1 MFDDGLFDLFSE
13 PVLLLRDGRIAAC
26 SAGARAMGLAVGADA
41 PTLPDIPSGGA
52 SLELTLAGRPR
63 TVTARPLEDGMLL
76 LVQPEQTEPLSAQ
89 TLLAVSHA
97 LQTPLEEL
105 FSAGETLVP
114 VLEELEDSRLQHST
128 AVCQRALYRLLRL
141 CGHLR
146 DFGGGLSGELTLRRE
161 KTELCGYFDS
171 LCEQLES
178 LCAELGVSLREK
190 LPARQ
195 FYGWIDRKR
204 LGSAICELLSNA
216 LKYTPCGGSILLE
229 LTRHE
234 QNAVITIADSGEG
247 MDGET
252 LAEAFSKFGR
262 FAPLDDGRRG
272 AGFGLPLVQ
281 QIIQLHGGTLLLQGR
296 AEGAAVSILLPLS
309 APGKEQLSL
318 HSPVLVPEDGA
329 PNAALIALAD
339 VLPPEVYD
347 TRNL

>member
-76 LVQPEQTEPLSAQ
+76 LVQPEQTELLSAQ

-105 FSAGETLVP
+105 FSVGETLVP

-161 KTELCGYFDS
+161 KTELCGYFGD
-171 LCEQLES
+171 LCEQLEP
-178 LCAELGVSLREK
+178 LCTELGVSLREK

-229 LTRHE
+229 LTRQQGHY
-234 QNAVITIADSGEG
+234 
-247 MDGET
+247 
-252 LAEAFSKFGR
+252 
-262 FAPLDDGRRG
+262 RR
-272 AGFGLPLVQ
+272 
-281 QIIQLHGGTLLLQGR
+281 QLGR
-296 AEGAAVSILLPLS
+296 AGRDHP
-309 APGKEQLSL
+309 
-318 HSPVLVPEDGA
+318 D
-329 PNAALIALAD
+329 
-339 VLPPEVYD
+339 
-347 TRNL
+347 R

>member
-76 LVQPEQTEPLSAQ
+76 LVQPEQTELLSAQ

-114 VLEELEDSRLQHST
+114 VLEELEDSSLQHST
-128 AVCQRALYRLLRL
+128 AVCQRALYRLGRL

-146 DFGGGLSGELTLRRE
+146 DFGGGLSGELALRRE
-161 KTELCGYFDS
+161 KTELCSYFGD

-252 LAEAFSKFGR
+252 LAERFRNSAALPRWTTGGAARASACRSCGR
-262 FAPLDDGRRG
+262 SSSSTAARCSCRG
-272 AGFGLPLVQ
+272 AQ
-281 QIIQLHGGTLLLQGR
+281 R
-296 AEGAAVSILLPLS
+296 ARQSVFCSRFPHQAKNSSVCT
-309 APGKEQLSL
+309 APSL
-318 HSPVLVPEDGA
+318 CRRMARRTP
-329 PNAALIALAD
+329 
-339 VLPPEVYD
+339 
-347 TRNL
+347 R

>member
-63 TVTARPLEDGMLL
+63 PVTARPLEDGMLL
-76 LVQPEQTEPLSAQ
+76 LVQPEQTELLSAQ

-105 FSAGETLVP
+105 FSVGETLVP

-161 KTELCGYFDS
+161 KTELCGYFGD

-234 QNAVITIADSGEG
+234 QNAVITIADNGEG

-262 FAPLDDGRRG
+262 FAPLDDGAARRG
-272 AGFGLPLVQ
+272 LRPAARAADHPAPRRHAALAGARR
-281 QIIQLHGGTLLLQGR
+281 GR
-296 AEGAAVSILLPLS
+296 GSQYS
-309 APGKEQLSL
+309 AP
-318 HSPVLVPEDGA
+318 A
-329 PNAALIALAD
+329 FR
-339 VLPPEVYD
+339 
-347 TRNL
+347 TRQRTAQSAQPRPCAGG

>member
-63 TVTARPLEDGMLL
+63 TGTARPLEDGMLL
-76 LVQPEQTEPLSAQ
+76 LVQPEQTELLSAQ

-114 VLEELEDSRLQHST
+114 VLEELEDSSLQHST

-161 KTELCGYFDS
+161 KAELCGYFGD
-171 LCEQLES
+171 LCEQLEP
-178 LCAELGVSLREK
+178 LCTELGVSLREK

-247 MDGET
+247 MDGKT

-272 AGFGLPLVQ
+272 AGFGLPLVR

-296 AEGAAVSILLPLS
+296 EEGAAVSILLPLS
-309 APGKEQLSL
+309 APDKEQLSL